1 MPGSIFRKVCTM
13 GNKVAAG
20 YKPCKGML
28 KRFKVTGTG
37 KLKRRCGF
45 NSHLNSV
52 RSGNMKRRLGGSEI
66 VHEGHAKNYRRFMG
80 VSGKRPMQIAAERKL
95 AEKAK
100 ETAAA

>member
-1 MPGSIFRKVCTM
+1 MP
-13 GNKVAAG
+13 KVAAG

-66 VHEGHAKNYRRFMG
+66 VHEGHAKNYRKFMG
-80 VSGKRPMQIAAERKL
+80 VGHLKPMQIAAERKL
-95 AEKAK
+95 AEG
-100 ETAAA
+100 AAATDAA

>member
-1 MPGSIFRKVCTM
+1 M
-13 GNKVAAG
+13 GNKVASG

-80 VSGKRPMQIAAERKL
+80 LAKLNPMRVKHERALAAK
-95 AEKAK
+95 AEPAV

>member
-1 MPGSIFRKVCTM
+1 M
-13 GNKVAAG
+13 GNKVASG

-52 RSGNMKRRLGGSEI
+52 RSGDMKRRLGGTEI
-66 VHEGHAKNYRRFMG
+66 VHEGHAKNYRLFMG
-80 VSGKRPMQIAAERKL
+80 VSGLRPKRIEHERALRAK
-95 AEKAK
+95 ADEKADTSK
-100 ETAAA
+100 AS

>member
-1 MPGSIFRKVCTM
+1 MP
-13 GNKVAAG
+13 KVASG
-20 YKPCKGML
+20 YKPCKGLL

-66 VHEGHAKNYRRFMG
+66 VHEGHARNYRRFMG
-80 VSGKRPMQIAAERKL
+80 VSKLKPKQIEAHRALAA
-95 AEKAK
+95 KAK
-100 ETAAA
+100 AKAAA

>member
-1 MPGSIFRKVCTM
+1 M
-13 GNKVAAG
+13 GNKVASG

-45 NSHLNSV
+45 NSHLNST

-80 VSGKRPMQIAAERKL
+80 VGKLHPKRVEAERAIAAK
-95 AEKAK
+95 AEPAA
-100 ETAAA
+100 EAAAP

>member
-1 MPGSIFRKVCTM
+1 M
-13 GNKVAAG
+13 GWKA

-37 KLKRRCGF
+37 KLMRGCGF
-45 NSHLNSV
+45 NSHLNSG
-52 RSGNMKRRLGGSEI
+52 RSGNMKRKLGGTER

-80 VSGKRPMQIAAERKL
+80 LAKLNPVKLEAERAL
-95 AEKAK
+95 AAQAEGKPA

>member
-1 MPGSIFRKVCTM
+1 M
-13 GNKVAAG
+13 GNKVASG

-80 VSGKRPMQIAAERKL
+80 ISKLNPTRLKHERALAAK
-95 AEKAK
+95 AEPAV
-100 ETAAA
+100 AAA

>member
-1 MPGSIFRKVCTM
+1 M

-37 KLKRRCGF
+37 KLMRGCGF
-45 NSHLNSV
+45 NSHLNSG
-52 RSGNMKRRLGGSEI
+52 RSGNMKRRLGGTEV

-80 VSGKRPMQIAAERKL
+80 LAKLNPNKVKHERALAAK
-95 AEKAK
+95 AEPAV
-100 ETAAA
+100 EAAAA

>member
-1 MPGSIFRKVCTM
+1 M

-80 VSGKRPMQIAAERKL
+80 IGKLHPKKVEAERAIAAN
-95 AEKAK
+95 AEP
-100 ETAAA
+100 AAA

>member
-1 MPGSIFRKVCTM
+1 M
-13 GNKVAAG
+13 GWKA
-20 YKPCKGML
+20 YKPSKGML

-37 KLKRRCGF
+37 KLVRRCGF

-80 VSGKRPMQIAAERKL
+80 ISGKRPMRTAAERTL
-95 AEKAK
+95 KATAG
-100 ETAAA
+100 ENATAAA

>member
-1 MPGSIFRKVCTM
+1 M

-37 KLKRRCGF
+37 KLKRRSGF
-45 NSHLNSV
+45 NSHLNSG

-66 VHEGHAKNYRRFMG
+66 VHEGHARNYRRFMG
-80 VSGKRPMQIAAERKL
+80 VSHMRPKQVEADRKL
-95 AEKAK
+95 AENAAT
-100 ETAAA
+100 TAAA